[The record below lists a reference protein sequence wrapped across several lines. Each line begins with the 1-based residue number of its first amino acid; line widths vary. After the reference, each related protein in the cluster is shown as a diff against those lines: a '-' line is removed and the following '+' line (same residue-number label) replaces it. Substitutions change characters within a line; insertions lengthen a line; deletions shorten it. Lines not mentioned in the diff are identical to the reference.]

1 MQHVTSTRSALNV
14 NEQRLWQRHIE
25 LAHIGGLR
33 NGGTNRQ
40 AFTPEEADA
49 RRLIARWAAELKCS
63 LSIDEIGNLF
73 IRRAGTDASA
83 APVVTGSHIDTQ
95 PTGGK
100 FDGNFG
106 VLAGLEVLQ
115 ILNEAG
121 VSTRRQIEVAIW
133 TNEEGCRFA
142 PGMMGSEA
150 FAGVRNLKDIVTVK
164 DLDGISVAEALPAL
178 LAATP
183 EATKRP
189 LGFPIAAFI
198 EAHIEQGPILEAA
211 NCVIGVVTGIQGT
224 RRFRVEVF
232 GEEAHAGNNSASA
245 SQGRNGSGRT
255 NAGRYSAVR

>member
-49 RRLIARWAAELKCS
+49 RRLIARWAAELECS

-133 TNEEGCRFA
+133 TNEERLSIC
-142 PGMMGSEA
+142 SW
-150 FAGVRNLKDIVTVK
+150 D
-164 DLDGISVAEALPAL
+164 DGI
-178 LAATP
+178 
-183 EATKRP
+183 R
-189 LGFPIAAFI
+189 
-198 EAHIEQGPILEAA
+198 
-211 NCVIGVVTGIQGT
+211 GICW
-224 RRFRVEVF
+224 R
-232 GEEAHAGNNSASA
+232 SK
-245 SQGRNGSGRT
+245 SQGYRHRQGF
-255 NAGRYSAVR
+255 GRY